1 MQGMENAR
9 KMLHFCRVWKMQ
21 GMGNGRKEKT
31 GKYKKRKM
39 QEIENVRKHEYL
51 SKNGTIAMTMDN
63 IIPL

>member
-9 KMLHFCRVWKMQ
+9 KMLHFCRVWKMR